1 MMPTQPPTLRLTRAT
16 LAAFATLAFVA
27 CSDSTGLSDRVP
39 DPAMSEDAAY
49 MIVGELATSLG
60 SLNPDVAMTTPT
72 MTLLVDRATTVRDP
86 RAVAARLA
94 MAPEAC
100 GTFSP
105 EVPTDTDGDG
115 IPDELTVTYT
125 LPDCHL
131 EDEFGSMDI
140 TGSMH
145 LVDGTPTVAG
155 MSFSLAMDGVRVAI
169 ADPEFGTITVTRDG
183 TGSVDHTSSQL
194 LQVYDFSTQI
204 RSQDASARFATEW
217 DLDFDAAPGSSII
230 AGAPLPDGTYTPS
243 GTTVIEQMRDR
254 YTFTV
259 SAPTAL
265 AYSAACAEDP
275 FTYDNPFTAGVL
287 RVDAVG
293 GEGMGYVEAV
303 FSECMEPTIT
313 YHATSAF

>member
-1 MMPTQPPTLRLTRAT
+1 MPTNSATHRLTRTTLAT
-16 LAAFATLAFVA
+16 LVTLVFAA

-72 MTLLVDRATTVRDP
+72 MTLLVDRATVVRDP

-94 MAPEAC
+94 LAPEDC

-105 EVPTDTDGDG
+105 EVPADTDGDG
-115 IPDELTVTYT
+115 IPDALTVTYA

-145 LVDGTPTVAG
+145 LADETPTVAG

-183 TGSVDHTSSQL
+183 LGSVAHTASQL
-194 LQVYDFSTQI
+194 AQVYDFSTQV
-204 RSQDASARFATEW
+204 RAQDASARFATEW
-217 DLDFDAAPGSSII
+217 DLDFDAAPGSSIV

-259 SAPTAL
+259 SAPTPL
-265 AYSAACAEDP
+265 TYSAACAEDP
-275 FTYDNPFTAGVL
+275 FMYDNPFTAGVL

-293 GEGMGYVEAV
+293 AEGTGYVEAV

-313 YHATSAF
+313 YHATNGF